1 MSPTL
6 IGEGEQAS
14 LAQHGMWI
22 TEQMGCGGRVYHMPV
37 AIRLDGPLDVDRLL
51 AACHDVVRAH
61 PQLAAALAERDGVV
75 RLVPAAVPPP
85 IKFEDVSGFEDAGR
99 EPGELVDRETSL
111 ALDLGTGPVAR
122 FTVFRLAPERHLLV
136 FVAHHAVFD
145 GMSKD
150 ILVRGLAA
158 AYAGLP
164 SPALPLT
171 YGEAVERENARVA
184 ELLGDAA
191 EFWHGRWSDR
201 QDLRLPGLS
210 GVSIRA
216 AAGDA
221 VDFALP
227 ADLAVA
233 ADKMGV
239 TRFELVLAAVHTLL
253 AAYGNEDAAVSV
265 DLSTRI
271 EETRGHI
278 GLFVNE
284 LPVPA
289 PAPAGRFAEFAR
301 AVRDELRATYRFRE
315 VPLARAVGGVSPRTA
330 LTPVSVS
337 YRRRDGSE
345 PEFPGVEASVDWMAF
360 NQAVRGT
367 LHLQVV
373 DAQDGVAA
381 RLQFNPLVLSRSGCE
396 SVADH
401 LLALL
406 RAVAAAPD
414 ADVADLP
421 LPSPVV
427 DGAVEPSFARAGDV
441 RAEEPSPSARGG
453 ATDAVPYLAE
463 VGEIWREVLGMPEIG
478 PDEDLFDLGGH
489 SLSITQI
496 IAKVRERMD
505 VELSFDVF
513 FDDPTI
519 TGIAAEVAR
528 LREEA

>member
-6 IGEGEQAS
+6 IDEGEQAS

-22 TEQMGCGGRVYHMPV
+22 TEQMGCGGRVYHMPL
-37 AIRLDGPLDVDRLL
+37 AIRFDGPLDLDRLL

-85 IKFEDVSGFEDAGR
+85 IGFEDASGR
-99 EPGELVDRETSL
+99 EPGELVDHEASL
-111 ALDLGTGPVAR
+111 ALDLGTGPTAR

-150 ILVRGLAA
+150 ILVHGLAG

-171 YGEAVERENARVA
+171 YGEAVERENARVT

-191 EFWHGRWSDR
+191 EFWRGRWQDR

-210 GVSIRA
+210 GVSTRA
-216 AAGDA
+216 ADGDA

-253 AAYGNEDAAVSV
+253 AAYGNEDAAVAV
-265 DLSTRI
+265 DLSTRT

-289 PAPAGRFAEFAR
+289 PAPGGTFAEFAH

-337 YRRRDGSE
+337 YRRRDGSA
-345 PEFPGVEASVDWMAF
+345 PEFPGVEASVDWMSF
-360 NQAVRGT
+360 NHAVRGT

-373 DAQDGVAA
+373 DAPDGVAA
-381 RLQFNPLVLSRSGCE
+381 RLQFNPLVLDRSGCE
-396 SVADH
+396 TVAED

-406 RAVAAAPD
+406 RALAAAPD

-427 DGAVEPSFARAGDV
+427 DGVVEPSFARAG
-441 RAEEPSPSARGG
+441 EPAPSARAGE
-453 ATDAVPYLAE
+453 ADAVPYLAE

-513 FDDPTI
+513 FDEPTI
-519 TGIAAEVAR
+519 NGIAAEVAR
-528 LREEA
+528 LREEAC

>member
-1 MSPTL
+1 MSLTR
-6 IGEGEQAS
+6 IDEGEQAS

-22 TEQMGCGGRVYHMPV
+22 TEQMGCGGRVYHMPL
-37 AIRLDGPLDVDRLL
+37 AIRFDGPLDVDRLL

-61 PQLAAALAERDGVV
+61 PQLGAALAERDGVL

-85 IKFEDVSGFEDAGR
+85 VGFEDASGR
-99 EPGELVDRETSL
+99 EPRELVEREASL
-111 ALDLGTGPVAR
+111 ALDLRTGPTAR

-136 FVAHHAVFD
+136 VVAHHAVFD

-150 ILVRGLAA
+150 ILVRGLAG

-164 SPALPLT
+164 SPALATT

-191 EFWHGRWSDR
+191 EFWRDRWRDR

-210 GVSIRA
+210 GISTRA
-216 AAGDA
+216 AAGEA

-253 AAYGNEDAAVSV
+253 AAYGNEGTAVAV
-265 DLSTRI
+265 DLSTRT
-271 EETRGHI
+271 EETQGHI
-278 GLFVNE
+278 GPFVNE
-284 LPVPA
+284 LPVAA
-289 PAPAGRFAEFAR
+289 PAPAGTFAEFAR
-301 AVRDELRATYRFRE
+301 SLREELRAVYRFRQ

-337 YRRRDGSE
+337 YRGRDGGA
-345 PEFPGVEASVDWMAF
+345 PEFPGVAASVDWMSF
-360 NQAVRGT
+360 NGAVRGT

-373 DAQDGVAA
+373 DAPDGAAA

-396 SVADH
+396 TVAGD
-401 LLALL
+401 LLSLL

-414 ADVADLP
+414 AGLAGLP
-421 LPSPVV
+421 LPSPV
-427 DGAVEPSFARAGDV
+427 EPSFARS
-441 RAEEPSPSARGG
+441 EESSPSTRGG
-453 ATDAVPYLAE
+453 EADAVPYLAE
-463 VGEIWREVLGMPEIG
+463 VGEIWREVLAMPEIG

-513 FDDPTI
+513 FDEPTI
-519 TGIAAEVAR
+519 AGIAAEVAR
-528 LREEA
+528 LREEAC

>member
-6 IGEGEQAS
+6 VGEGEQAS

-22 TEQMGCGGRVYHMPV
+22 TERMGCGGRVYHMPL
-37 AIRLDGPLDVDRLL
+37 AIRFDGPLDVDRLL

-61 PQLAAALAERDGVV
+61 PQLAAALAERDGVL
-75 RLVPAAVPPP
+75 RLVPAAVAPP
-85 IKFEDVSGFEDAGR
+85 IGFEDASGFEDAGR
-99 EPGELVDRETSL
+99 EPGELVERETAL
-111 ALDLGTGPVAR
+111 ALDLETGPTAR

-150 ILVRGLAA
+150 ILVRGLAD
-158 AYAGLP
+158 AYAGLS
-164 SPALPLT
+164 SPALPAA
-171 YGEAVERENARVA
+171 YGEAVEREDARVA

-191 EFWHGRWSDR
+191 AFWRDRWRDR

-216 AAGDA
+216 AAGEA

-233 ADKMGV
+233 AEKMGV
-239 TRFELVLAAVHTLL
+239 SRFELVLAAVHTLL
-253 AAYGNEDAAVSV
+253 AAYGNEDAAVAV
-265 DLSTRI
+265 DLSTRT

-278 GLFVNE
+278 GPFVNE

-289 PAPAGRFAEFAR
+289 PAPGGTFAEFAR
-301 AVRDELRATYRFRE
+301 SLREELRAVYRFRQ

-337 YRRRDGSE
+337 YRRRDGSA
-345 PEFPGVEASVDWMAF
+345 PRFPGVEASVDWMSF
-360 NQAVRGT
+360 NHAVRGT

-373 DAQDGVAA
+373 DAPDGIAA
-381 RLQFNPLVLSRSGCE
+381 RLQFNPAVLSRSGCE
-396 SVADH
+396 TVAEH

-414 ADVADLP
+414 AGVAGLP
-421 LPSPVV
+421 LPSPPAG
-427 DGAVEPSFARAGDV
+427 GAVEPSLARAGEPAAAS
-441 RAEEPSPSARGG
+441 RADEA
-453 ATDAVPYLAE
+453 DAAPYLAE

-513 FDDPTI
+513 FDEPTI

-528 LREEA
+528 LREEAC

>member
-6 IGEGEQAS
+6 MDEGEQAS

-22 TEQMGCGGRVYHMPV
+22 TEQMGCGGRVYHMPL
-37 AIRLDGPLDVDRLL
+37 AIRFDGPLDVDRLL

-61 PQLAAALAERDGVV
+61 PQLGAALAERDGVL
-75 RLVPAAVPPP
+75 RPVPAAVPPP
-85 IKFEDVSGFEDAGR
+85 IGFEDASGGAGR
-99 EPGELVDRETSL
+99 EPAELIEREASL
-111 ALDLGTGPVAR
+111 ALDLRTGPTAR
-122 FTVFRLAPERHLLV
+122 FTLFRLAPERHLLV
-136 FVAHHAVFD
+136 VVAHHAVFD

-150 ILVRGLAA
+150 VLVRGLAG
-158 AYAGLP
+158 AYAGVP
-164 SPALPLT
+164 SPALPTT

-191 EFWHGRWSDR
+191 EFWRDRWRDR

-210 GVSIRA
+210 GVSTRA
-216 AAGDA
+216 AAGEA

-239 TRFELVLAAVHTLL
+239 SRFELVLAAVHTLL
-253 AAYGNEDAAVSV
+253 AAYGNEGTAVAV
-265 DLSTRI
+265 DLSTRT
-271 EETRGHI
+271 EETRDHI
-278 GLFVNE
+278 GPFVNE

-289 PAPAGRFAEFAR
+289 PAPAVTFADFAR
-301 AVRDELRATYRFRE
+301 SLREELRAVYRFRQ

-337 YRRRDGSE
+337 YRRRDGGA
-345 PEFPGVEASVDWMAF
+345 PEFPGVEASVDWMSF
-360 NQAVRGT
+360 NGAVRGT

-373 DAQDGVAA
+373 DAPDGVAA

-396 SVADH
+396 TVAGD
-401 LLALL
+401 LLSLL

-414 ADVADLP
+414 ADLAGLP
-421 LPSPVV
+421 LPSPVADGVVDGVV
-427 DGAVEPSFARAGDV
+427 DGAVEPAAATGAADAG
-441 RAEEPSPSARGG
+441 PF
-453 ATDAVPYLAE
+453 LAE

-513 FDDPTI
+513 FDEPTI

-528 LREEA
+528 LREEAC

>member
-6 IGEGEQAS
+6 IDEGEQAS

-22 TEQMGCGGRVYHMPV
+22 TERMGCGGRVYHMPL
-37 AIRLDGPLDVDRLL
+37 AIRFDGPLDVDRLL

-61 PQLAAALAERDGVV
+61 PQLAAALQERDGVL

-85 IKFEDVSGFEDAGR
+85 IGSEDASGR

-111 ALDLGTGPVAR
+111 ALDLGTGPAAR

-150 ILVRGLAA
+150 ILVRGLAD

-164 SPALPLT
+164 SPVLPLA

-191 EFWHGRWSDR
+191 EFWRDRWRDR

-210 GVSIRA
+210 GVSTRA

-227 ADLAVA
+227 ADLGVA

-253 AAYGNEDAAVSV
+253 AAYGNEDAAVAV
-265 DLSTRI
+265 DLSTRT

-284 LPVPA
+284 LPVAVPA
-289 PAPAGRFAEFAR
+289 PGGRFAEFAHS
-301 AVRDELRATYRFRE
+301 VREELRAAYRFRQ

-337 YRRRDGSE
+337 YRRRDGSA
-345 PEFPGVEASVDWMAF
+345 PEFAGVTASVDWMSF

-373 DAQDGVAA
+373 DAPDGVAA
-381 RLQFNPLVLSRSGCE
+381 RLQFNPLALSRSGCE
-396 SVADH
+396 TVAEH

-427 DGAVEPSFARAGDV
+427 DGVVEPSFARAD
-441 RAEEPSPSARGG
+441 EPAAAQRGG
-453 ATDAVPYLAE
+453 EADAAPYLVE

-513 FDDPTI
+513 FDEPTI

-528 LREEA
+528 LREEAC

>member
-1 MSPTL
+1 MSATL

-22 TEQMGCGGRVYHMPV
+22 TERMGCGGRVYHMPL
-37 AIRLDGPLDVDRLL
+37 AIRFDGPLDVDRLL
-51 AACHDVVRAH
+51 AACHEVVRAQ
-61 PQLAAALAERDGVV
+61 PLLAAALAERDGVL
-75 RLVPAAVPPP
+75 RIVPAAVPPP
-85 IKFEDVSGFEDAGR
+85 IGTEDASGR
-99 EPGELVDRETSL
+99 DPGELVEHVTSL
-111 ALDLGTGPVAR
+111 PLDLESGPAAR

-150 ILVRGLAA
+150 LLVRGLAD
-158 AYAGLP
+158 AYAGRP
-164 SPALPLT
+164 SPALPLP
-171 YGEAVERENARVA
+171 YGEAVARENARVE
-184 ELLGDAA
+184 ELLGEAA
-191 EFWHGRWSDR
+191 EFWRDRWRDR
-201 QDLRLPGLS
+201 RELRLPGLS

-216 AAGDA
+216 AHGDA

-253 AAYGNEDAAVSV
+253 AAYGNEGAAVAV
-265 DLSTRI
+265 DMSTRT

-284 LPVPA
+284 LPVTVPA
-289 PAPAGRFAEFAR
+289 PGGTFAEFAH
-301 AVRDELRATYRFRE
+301 AVRDELRAVYRFRQ

-337 YRRRDGSE
+337 YRRREEDE
-345 PEFPGVEASVDWMAF
+345 PAFPGVTASVDWMSF
-360 NQAVRGT
+360 NGAVRGT

-373 DAQDGVAA
+373 DARDGIGA
-381 RLQFNPLVLSRSGCE
+381 RLQFNPLVLSRAGCE
-396 SVADH
+396 SFAEH

-406 RAVAAAPD
+406 RAVTADPD
-414 ADVADLP
+414 AAVAGLP
-421 LPSPVV
+421 LPSPV
-427 DGAVEPSFARAGDV
+427 EPAFAP
-441 RAEEPSPSARGG
+441 AEEEPAAAATGG
-453 ATDAVPYLAE
+453 AVPYLAE
-463 VGEIWREVLGMPEIG
+463 VGEIWREVLGLPEIG
-478 PDEDLFDLGGH
+478 PDDDLFDLGGH

-496 IAKVRERMD
+496 IAKVRERMN

-513 FDDPTI
+513 FDEPTI
-519 TGIAAEVAR
+519 NGIAAEVAR
-528 LREEA
+528 LREEAC

>member
-6 IGEGEQAS
+6 VGEGEQAS

-22 TEQMGCGGRVYHMPV
+22 TERMGCGGRVYHMPL
-37 AIRLDGPLDVDRLL
+37 AIRFDGPLDADRLL

-61 PQLAAALAERDGVV
+61 PQLGAALAERDGVL
-75 RLVPAAVPPP
+75 RLAPAAVPPP
-85 IKFEDVSGFEDAGR
+85 IAIEDAPGR
-99 EPGELVDRETSL
+99 EPGELVDRETAR
-111 ALDLGTGPVAR
+111 ALDLENGPVAR

-136 FVAHHAVFD
+136 AVAHHAVFD

-150 ILVRGLAA
+150 ILVRALAG

-164 SPALPLT
+164 SPALPAA

-184 ELLGDAA
+184 ELLGEAA
-191 EFWHGRWSDR
+191 EFWRDRWHDR

-221 VDFALP
+221 VDFPLP
-227 ADLAVA
+227 ADLADA
-233 ADKMGV
+233 AGKMGV

-253 AAYGNEDAAVSV
+253 AAYGNEGAAVAV
-265 DLSTRI
+265 DLSTRT
-271 EETRGHI
+271 EETRDHI
-278 GLFVNE
+278 GPFVNE

-289 PAPAGRFAEFAR
+289 PAPARTFAEFAR
-301 AVRDELRATYRFRE
+301 SLREELRAVYRFRQ

-337 YRRRDGSE
+337 YRRRDAVT
-345 PEFPGVEASVDWMAF
+345 PEFPGVTASVDWMSF
-360 NQAVRGT
+360 NGAVRGT

-373 DAQDGVAA
+373 DAPDGIAA
-381 RLQFNPLVLSRSGCE
+381 RLQFNPAVLSRSGCE
-396 SVADH
+396 TVAGH
-401 LLALL
+401 LLSLL

-414 ADVADLP
+414 AETAALP
-421 LPSPVV
+421 LPSPV
-427 DGAVEPSFARAGDV
+427 EPSFAPREQAPAAAG
-441 RAEEPSPSARGG
+441 GG
-453 ATDAVPYLAE
+453 ADAAPYLAE

-513 FDDPTI
+513 FDEPTI
-519 TGIAAEVAR
+519 AGIAAEVAR
-528 LREEA
+528 LREEAC

>member
-6 IGEGEQAS
+6 VDEGEQAS

-22 TEQMGCGGRVYHMPV
+22 TEQMGCGGRVYHMPL
-37 AIRLDGPLDVDRLL
+37 AIRLDGPVDVDRLL
-51 AACHDVVRAH
+51 AACHDVIRAH
-61 PQLAAALAERDGVV
+61 PQLGAALTEREGVL
-75 RLVPAAVPPP
+75 RRVPAAVPPP
-85 IKFEDVSGFEDAGR
+85 VGFEDASGR
-99 EPGELVDRETSL
+99 EPRELVEREASL
-111 ALDLGTGPVAR
+111 ALDLRTGPTAR

-136 FVAHHAVFD
+136 VVAHHAVFD

-150 ILVRGLAA
+150 ILVRGLAR

-164 SPALPLT
+164 TPALPTT

-191 EFWHGRWSDR
+191 EFWRDRWRDR

-210 GVSIRA
+210 GVSTRA
-216 AAGDA
+216 AAGEA

-253 AAYGNEDAAVSV
+253 AAYGNEGTAVAV
-265 DLSTRI
+265 DLSTRT

-278 GLFVNE
+278 GPFVNE

-289 PAPAGRFAEFAR
+289 PAPGGTFADFAR
-301 AVRDELRATYRFRE
+301 SLREELRAVYRFRQ

-337 YRRRDGSE
+337 YRRRDGGA
-345 PEFPGVEASVDWMAF
+345 PEFPGLEASVDWMSF
-360 NQAVRGT
+360 NGAVRGT

-373 DAQDGVAA
+373 DAPDGAAA

-396 SVADH
+396 AVAGH
-401 LLALL
+401 LLSLL

-414 ADVADLP
+414 ADLAGLP
-421 LPSPVV
+421 LPSPVA
-427 DGAVEPSFARAGDV
+427 DGAVEQSFARTGEGPA
-441 RAEEPSPSARGG
+441 SAG
-453 ATDAVPYLAE
+453 ATGEADAGPFLAE

-478 PDEDLFDLGGH
+478 LDEDLFDLGGH

-513 FDDPTI
+513 FDEPTI

-528 LREEA
+528 LREEAC